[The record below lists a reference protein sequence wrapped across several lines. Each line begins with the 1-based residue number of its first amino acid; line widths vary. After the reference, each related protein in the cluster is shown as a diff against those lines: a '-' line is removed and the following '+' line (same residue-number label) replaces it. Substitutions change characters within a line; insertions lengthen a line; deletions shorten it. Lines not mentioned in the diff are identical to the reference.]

1 LQFISHRKQ
10 KKQMLST
17 LRAAVGP
24 VHRPNLKAATPRV
37 SFAAAAPFHV
47 QASSKCIA
55 AAVALAAKSRAT
67 PSSQQQLPRLASR
80 RVVAAMATAD
90 TSTVQPPSSEPPC
103 TPAER
108 TKICTSVTAKTVP
121 ACLEEIKEAE
131 AAGVDLIEL
140 RLDFIDGFDT
150 SRDLLPLMQACG
162 VPYIVTYRP
171 VWEG

>member
-1 LQFISHRKQ
+1 
-10 KKQMLST
+10 
-17 LRAAVGP
+17 
-24 VHRPNLKAATPRV
+24 
-37 SFAAAAPFHV
+37 
-47 QASSKCIA
+47 
-55 AAVALAAKSRAT
+55 
-67 PSSQQQLPRLASR
+67 
-80 RVVAAMATAD
+80 MAAD
-90 TSTVQPPSSEPPC
+90 TSTAQPASSEPAY

-140 RLDFIDGFDT
+140 RLDFIEAFDT
-150 SRDLLPLMQACG
+150 ARDLLPLMQACG